1 MSRRTVGI
9 AMNGVTGRMGMN
21 QHLIRSIV
29 AIRRRGGVRLDDG
42 TVIWPEP
49 LLVGRDGEKLERLAR
64 EHGIERWTTDLDA
77 AIADPACEIFFD
89 AATTAARPGLLEK
102 AIRAGKHVYCEKPLA
117 PTLDEALHVTRL
129 AREAGVKAGIVHD
142 KLYLPGF
149 LKLRR
154 LIDGG
159 FFGRILSVRGEFG
172 YWVFE
177 GDWGPPPQRPSWN
190 YRVEDGGGIM
200 VDMFCHWRYVLEYLI
215 APVRGVSALGAIHI
229 TRRVDERGRPYE
241 ATADDAAYGIFQ
253 LDGGIVATLNSS
265 WCVRVNRDELVEFQ
279 IDGTH
284 GSAVVGL
291 RGCKV
296 QPRVMTPRP
305 TWNPDIPN
313 PIDFPAGWTELPEN
327 EPYDNGFLVQWEQF
341 LRHVVRDEPFPYDFL
356 SGAKGVQLAELGL
369 RSWREKRFLG
379 VPELVVDAVP
389 V

>member
-29 AIRRRGGVRLDDG
+29 AIRERGGLRLDDG

-49 LLVGRDGEKLERLAR
+49 VLVGRDAEKLERLAR
-64 EHGIERWTTDLDA
+64 EHGIARWTTNLDA
-77 AIADPACEIFFD
+77 AVADPECEIFFD
-89 AATTAARPGLLEK
+89 AATTAARPALLER
-102 AIRAGKHVYCEKPLA
+102 AIAAGKHVYCEKPLA
-117 PTLDEALHVTRL
+117 PTLDEALHIARL
-129 AREAGVKAGIVHD
+129 ARERGVKNGIVHD

-177 GDWGPPPQRPSWN
+177 GTWGPAPQRPSWN
-190 YRVEDGGGIM
+190 YRAEDGGGVIL
-200 VDMFCHWRYVLEYLI
+200 DMFCHWSYVLEYLI
-215 APVRGVSALGAIHI
+215 APVRGVTALGATHI
-229 TRRVDERGRPYE
+229 PQRVDESGRVYE

-253 LDGGIVATLNSS
+253 LDGGIVAQINSS

-291 RGCKV
+291 RSCKI
-296 QPRVMTPRP
+296 QPRELTPRP
-305 TWNPDIPN
+305 VWNPDAPN
-313 PIDFPAGWTELPEN
+313 PIDFAAAWSEVPD
-327 EPYDNGFLVQWEQF
+327 EPFDNGFLVQWEQF
-341 LRHVVRDEPFPYDFL
+341 LRHVVRDEPFPYDFV
-356 SGAKGVQLAELGL
+356 SGAKGVQLAEAGL
-369 RSWREKRFLG
+369 TSWREKRFVD
-379 VPELVVDAVP
+379 VPELVVDRVP